1 MENPSDLSGWHS
13 YPLEARS
20 SAGNATPISRP
31 VSSEHTNLHSFF
43 NIHLTFADHVHQL
56 NAGLYCMGN
65 FAVVQGT
72 GAAIRP
78 EYMCRSHLKAG
89 W

>member
-1 MENPSDLSGWHS
+1 MENLSDLSDWHS

-20 SAGNATPISRP
+20 SAGNATPIGRL

-43 NIHLTFADHVHQL
+43 NTHLTFADHLHQL
-56 NAGLYCMGN
+56 NAGQYGMGN

-78 EYMCRSHLKAG
+78 EHMCRSRLKAG